1 MTVKVVELVGES
13 DKSWED
19 AVQKAVADA
28 SKTIENIVG
37 VEVLNNTATVE
48 NGKIVQYKSNIHV
61 AFQVDDKR

>member
-61 AFQVDDKR
+61 AFQVNDKR

>member
-19 AVQKAVADA
+19 AVQRAVADA